1 VVVEGAQN
9 AVALVVDGESPRGA
23 QHGKEGGM
31 SNEEK
36 SVRVRV
42 GGHPEGDLISDDL
55 FSATGGV
62 PDGVALRFEANTA
75 SFIVDFGDLEKLY
88 LAAKAYRQEHQQE
101 IAEAK
106 ERWRKY
112 GVQ

>member
-1 VVVEGAQN
+1 
-9 AVALVVDGESPRGA
+9 
-23 QHGKEGGM
+23 M

-36 SVRVRV
+36 AVRVRV

-62 PDGVALRFEANTA
+62 PDGVALRFEAA
-75 SFIVDFGDLEKLY
+75 ASSFIVDFADLEKLY
-88 LAAKAYRQEHQQE
+88 LAAKSYREEHQQE